1 MIFDT
6 LIFFLITFTS
16 LISFIGYGII
26 TDKLIFKS
34 SIKETNQFNFF
45 FLGLIVIVPISFL
58 YNFTIVNNN
67 YLSII

>member
-16 LISFIGYGII
+16 LISFIGYRII

-34 SIKETNQFNFF
+34 SIKETNQFKF
-45 FLGLIVIVPISFL
+45 FLSLIVIVPLSFYTISQF
-58 YNFTIVNNN
+58 
-67 YLSII
+67 